1 MLKREMNDYFR
12 ERATNEKWYFI
23 RNNTEEI
30 RSCTGDASE
39 KVGRQEV

>member
-12 ERATNEKWYFI
+12 ERATNEKWQLI
-23 RNNTEEI
+23 RNTEDV
-30 RSCTGDASE
+30 RSCNGDASE